1 MTFDALLANL
11 RHASTNWWKVN
22 INLTKFSCGLLLLFD
37 CVFILP
43 NKLRLDQISC
53 SGRSGT
59 R

>member
-11 RHASTNWWKVN
+11 HHASTNWWRVN
-22 INLTKFSCGLLLLFD
+22 KNKNLIKFRFFVVSMYIILLTE
-37 CVFILP
+37 
-43 NKLRLDQISC
+43 LRLDQISC